1 MIILDAYAVLAL
13 LQSEPAGPQVR
24 ELMLGGE
31 ESALTLL
38 GIAEVLDRLV
48 RRAGIDEEEAWLD
61 LVQLG
66 LAASPVLDP
75 QLAARAGLLRARHYD
90 RRTRALSLADCVAAE
105 TARRLD
111 AALATADP
119 PLLETCEA
127 EGIAVIA
134 LPDSRGAVWSRS

>member
-1 MIILDAYAVLAL
+1 MIILDAYAVLAFL
-13 LQSEPAGPQVR
+13 KDEPAALEVQ
-24 ELMLGGE
+24 ELIEGE
-31 ESALTLL
+31 EAALTLL

-48 RRAGIDEEEAWLD
+48 RRAGIDEEQAWLD

-66 LAASPVLDP
+66 LAASPALDP

-90 RRTRALSLADCVAAE
+90 RRTRAISLADCVAAE

-111 AALATADP
+111 ASLATADL
-119 PLLETCEA
+119 PLLDTCEA

-134 LPDSRGAVWSRS
+134 LPDSQGAVWSHS

>member
-24 ELMLGGE
+24 ELMLGDE

-48 RRAGIDEEEAWLD
+48 RRAGIDEEQAWLD

-66 LAASPVLDP
+66 LAASPALDP

-90 RRTRALSLADCVAAE
+90 RRTRAISLADCVAAE

-111 AALATADP
+111 ASLATADL
-119 PLLETCEA
+119 PLLDTCEA